1 MNDFDPKKYTQS
13 LADADANE
21 PSKNLNTSTLT
32 DFEVIDGKDR
42 NQDAIQKVKDLEE
55 LLGMKEMNPYGTLD
69 KEVFA
74 EKLQEMTSTDLQ
86 NLAIRVGIP
95 PSRDRLSLKDNL
107 KKSFHSFIRQHGSNA
122 FFPPQP
128 AIDTNSPN
136 YKSAVKLLR
145 E

>member
-1 MNDFDPKKYTQS
+1 MNDFNPNKYTQS

-21 PSKNLNTSTLT
+21 PSKDLDNSTLVE
-32 DFEVIDGKDR
+32 FEFSDGKDR
-42 NQDAIQKVKDLEE
+42 DSRDIQKVKDLED

-69 KEVFA
+69 KEIFA

-95 PSRDRLSLKDNL
+95 PSRDRLALRDNL
-107 KKSFHSFIRQHGSNA
+107 KKSFSSFIRQHGSNA

-128 AIDTNSPN
+128 AIDVNSPN
-136 YKSAVKLLR
+136 YQSAVKLLR